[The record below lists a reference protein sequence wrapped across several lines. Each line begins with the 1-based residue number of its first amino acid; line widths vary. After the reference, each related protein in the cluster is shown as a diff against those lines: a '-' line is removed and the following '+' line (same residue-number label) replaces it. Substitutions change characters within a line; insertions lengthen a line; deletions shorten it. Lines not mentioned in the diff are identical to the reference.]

1 MPMRREN
8 VAAAL
13 KYMGDRAGLRR
24 QVEQAM
30 VSPEDME
37 RQRIQGEIRQTP
49 WFKEFVTQ
57 YGEEPDLSPNADYDY
72 ITAWKSGIRPERDP
86 YDQNR
91 YHWSSKTDEGVML
104 KKPGHSTL
112 WKTHF
117 MDQTGQ
123 NPDAIGVKTEQQAQ
137 EWIRGRK

>member
-1 MPMRREN
+1 MAMRREQ

-123 NPDAIGVKTEQQAQ
+123 NPDALGIKTEQQAQ

>member
-1 MPMRREN
+1 MRREN